1 MRVVALSIVFAFPLF
16 LYSQV
21 HHELKFD
28 VLGAVTQHPRLSYEY
43 IAGKNFG
50 LEIAVGY
57 LDDDIELSDYNS
69 TGSYLTYAIDRT
81 FFTVDLT
88 GKYYFLSQQR
98 AAGAFFGFF
107 ARNEIKLSQ
116 ANGYEEA
123 YQDIYGHLPTQKL
136 VDESFL
142 LGGVV
147 GYKFIVDKRWVI
159 QGQLALARDLNT
171 GLEITATEADLFL
184 VIGYRW

>member
-16 LYSQV
+16 LHSQV

-43 IAGKNFG
+43 SAGKNWG
-50 LEIAVGY
+50 LEIAFGY
-57 LDDDIELSDYNS
+57 LDDDIDLSDYNS
-69 TGSYLTYAIDRT
+69 TGAYLSYAIDRT

-98 AAGAFFGFF
+98 AAGAFIGLF
-107 ARNEIKLSQ
+107 ARNETKLSQ
-116 ANGYEEA
+116 ADGYEEA
-123 YQDIYGHLPTQKL
+123 YQTIYGHQPTQKL

-142 LGGVV
+142 LGGVI
-147 GYKFIVDKRWVI
+147 GYKLIVYKRWVI

-171 GLEITATEADLFL
+171 GLDIPVTEADLFL
-184 VIGYRW
+184 TIGYRW